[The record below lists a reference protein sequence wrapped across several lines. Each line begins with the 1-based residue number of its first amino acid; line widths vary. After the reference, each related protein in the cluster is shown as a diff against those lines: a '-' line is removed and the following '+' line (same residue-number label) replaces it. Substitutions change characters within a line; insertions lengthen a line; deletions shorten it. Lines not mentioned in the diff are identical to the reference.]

1 MNKVFNYKEGL
12 IGQKRK
18 WKLMAKNLEK
28 ENAALRLQIL
38 NKNSF
43 ADSAK

>member
-1 MNKVFNYKEGL
+1 MNKVFNHKEGL

-18 WKLMAKNLEK
+18 WKLLAKNLEK

-43 ADSAK
+43 TDSAK